1 MPGARRRPVG
11 DVKEQI
17 VVAAVAAE
25 YGEAQVVA
33 DLGFNAPIA
42 PFQHHPLAP
51 RTVALVL
58 AGHAKQVALV
68 VNRDLLGRHEQ
79 QAVIHPGAVFDRD
92 TAGHRAAVIARD
104 GAHPDF
110 ARAAR
115 RLGVG
120 QGIHGKAGGEHLG
133 EQDQVGLGTVLR
145 QSRGE
150 LVPIIT
156 RVLPGQFVLN
166 QRHSQIAHHC
176 LVASCSAQSPLKI
189 LNLDQRSR
197 KRGRVRPVQ
206 RRGEQ
211 PCGEQGLSKAK
222 ACRAEQC
229 GAEQYL
235 SNNTSQTM
243 PLK

>member
-11 DVKEQI
+11 DVKQQI

-25 YGEAQVVA
+25 HGEAQVVA

-51 RTVALVL
+51 RAVALML

-68 VNRDLLGRHEQ
+68 VNRDLLGRHKQ
-79 QAVIHPGAVFDRD
+79 QAVIHTGAVFDRD

-104 GAHPDF
+104 GAHPHF

-120 QGIHGKAGGEHLG
+120 QGIHGKPGGEHLG
-133 EQDQVGLGTVLR
+133 EQDQVGLGAVLR

-150 LVPIIT
+150 LLAIIA

-166 QRHSQIAHHC
+166 QRHSQVAHHC
-176 LVASCSAQSPLKI
+176 LVASSSARSPLKI
-189 LNLDQRSR
+189 LSLDLIRARSPGSNQIMACNPLSAMTLSSLSAGPA
-197 KRGRVRPVQ
+197 GRVS
-206 RRGEQ
+206 
-211 PCGEQGLSKAK
+211 PCSHLRTVEALV
-222 ACRAEQC
+222 CR
-229 GAEQYL
+229 
-235 SNNTSQTM
+235 
-243 PLK
+243 